1 MKKQNAFA
9 RIEECYR
16 ILGVPPDASLD
27 EVKQR
32 YRTLAK
38 LYHPDAYGSGVSKSL
53 SKDEAAEHFRKVTE
67 AYKAIIELK
76 TFEKAFKKAEKSGF
90 SDEFRSAGKRAS
102 DDDKPHA
109 QSFHQEKTYRKKNPS
124 FGFRNLTIRRP
135 DIRKIAL
142 IAGIF
147 LILGFALFW
156 RSDAPK
162 KQVVNPS
169 NKIVAVSS
177 GSKSNLFGTSSS
189 KPLLTAKESTSSV
202 LMPTPSKP
210 FFTINSTDDEVLAV
224 QGVPNRRSGQVWH
237 YGLSKV
243 MFRDGRVVGYDNFD
257 GSLKVRLL
265 PRKEISVEKIPEYFA
280 LGSSQDEVLL
290 VQGTPSKIIKDVW
303 HYGLDRVFFKEEN
316 GERIV
321 NGYDNLVGS
330 LKVRVVP
337 GKIEDSVALRR
348 GYFTVGDSQDDVVAV
363 QGTPQ
368 KVEQNRWFYGAF
380 YVVFD
385 SRGRVVNVGPVPG
398 DGGGV
403 LKFMANRSS
412 GQSGGGDG
420 H

>member
-16 ILGVPPDASLD
+16 ILGISPGASLD
-27 EVKQR
+27 EVKRR

-67 AYKAIIELK
+67 AYKTIVEFKI
-76 TFEKAFKKAEKSGF
+76 FEKIFEEAEQSVF
-90 SDEFRSAGKRAS
+90 SDKFQSASKS
-102 DDDKPHA
+102 TFDDERPHA
-109 QSFHQEKTYRKKNPS
+109 RSFYQKKEYRNNNPG
-124 FGFRNLTIRRP
+124 FGFRSPVIKRLY
-135 DIRKIAL
+135 IRKMAIISVVL
-142 IAGIF
+142 
-147 LILGFALFW
+147 LTLGFVLFV
-156 RSDAPK
+156 RLDNPR

-169 NKIVAVSS
+169 NKIVTVSS
-177 GSKSNLFGTSSS
+177 GSSLSGMPSS
-189 KPLLTAKESTSSV
+189 KPLLPARKSIDSV
-202 LMPTPSKP
+202 FPAALSRS
-210 FFTINSTDDEVLAV
+210 FFTVNSTDDEVLAV
-224 QGVPNRRSGQVWH
+224 QGVPDRKSGQIWH

-257 GSLKVRLL
+257 GSLKVRLI
-265 PRKEISVEKIPEYFA
+265 PRKEISVEKVPEYFT

-290 VQGTPSKIIKDVW
+290 VQGTPSKIVKDVW

-316 GERIV
+316 GERVV
-321 NGYDNLVGS
+321 NGYDNLAGS

-337 GKIEDSVALRR
+337 GKIEDSLALKR
-348 GYFTVGDSQDDVVAV
+348 GYFTVGDSKDDVVAV

>member
-38 LYHPDAYGSGVSKSL
+38 LYHPDAYGSGVLKSL
-53 SKDEAAEHFRKVTE
+53 SKDEATEHFRKITE
-67 AYKAIIELK
+67 AYKTIVEFKFFEK
-76 TFEKAFKKAEKSGF
+76 TFKEAEKSVF
-90 SDEFRSAGKRAS
+90 SDEFRSASKS
-102 DDDKPHA
+102 TFDDEKSHA
-109 QSFHQEKTYRKKNPS
+109 QNFYQEKAYRKNNPS
-124 FGFRNLTIRRP
+124 SGFKSPTTKRL
-135 DIRKIAL
+135 DIRKMAIMAVVL
-142 IAGIF
+142 
-147 LILGFALFW
+147 LTLGFVLFV
-156 RSDAPK
+156 RLDTPR

-169 NKIVAVSS
+169 NKIVTVSS
-177 GSKSNLFGTSSS
+177 GSSLSGMPSS
-189 KPLLTAKESTSSV
+189 KPSLPARESISSV
-202 LMPTPSKP
+202 LPAAPSRS

-224 QGVPNRRSGQVWH
+224 QGVPSRKSGQVWH

-257 GSLKVRLL
+257 GSLKVRLI
-265 PRKEISVEKIPEYFA
+265 PKREISVEKIPEYFT

-290 VQGTPSKIIKDVW
+290 VQGTPSKIVKDVW

-316 GERIV
+316 GERVV
-321 NGYDNLVGS
+321 NGYDNLTGS